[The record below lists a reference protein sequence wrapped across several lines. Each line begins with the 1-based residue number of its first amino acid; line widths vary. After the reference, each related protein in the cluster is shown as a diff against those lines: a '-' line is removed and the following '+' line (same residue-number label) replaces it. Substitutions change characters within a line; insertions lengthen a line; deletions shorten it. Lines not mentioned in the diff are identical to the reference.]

1 MPALKARL
9 ILPARSIQ
17 RGALRSIGR
26 RARTFRRRT
35 QHTNIPLQMAGPRA
49 RAAVSGALRRMV
61 RGYAQPLSV
70 PELARE
76 AGLSTAYFAA
86 VFREE
91 TGLAPHD
98 WLIARRIDK
107 AKTLLSRGESPAAV
121 AAATGFADQAHLTRT
136 FRARTGETPAAFARK
151 AKARGAKTEKPA
163 S

>member
-9 ILPARSIQ
+9 ILPASPAA
-17 RGALRSIGR
+17 RGAAKLIAR
-26 RARTFRRRT
+26 RRPAFRRTVPHRSL
-35 QHTNIPLQMAGPRA
+35 PLQMAGPRA
-49 RAAVSGALRRMV
+49 RAAVSGALRRMI

-98 WLIARRIDK
+98 WLIARRIEK
-107 AKTLLSRGESPAAV
+107 AKALLGRGESPAAV

-136 FRARTGETPAAFARK
+136 FRARTGETPGAFARK
-151 AKARGAKTEKPA
+151 VKARERPEKPA

>member
-9 ILPARSIQ
+9 ILPARSIP
-17 RGALRSIGR
+17 RAALRSIGR
-26 RARTFRRRT
+26 RARTFRRSAP
-35 QHTNIPLQMAGPRA
+35 HTHIPLQMAGPRA

-107 AKTLLSRGESPAAV
+107 AKALLGRGESPAAV

-151 AKARGAKTEKPA
+151 AKARERPEKPA